1 MSDWNYLEFTGMPS
15 WEGRDEVGP
24 GSAAGLPLGSGLPR
38 RDREERRDAG
48 LMDLGPSRGMR
59 ELVCAQLSDQEGSG
73 REFSEF

>member
-1 MSDWNYLEFTGMPS
+1 MRWAQALLRVFRS
-15 WEGRDEVGP
+15 VP
-24 GSAAGLPLGSGLPR
+24 GCQDGTER
-38 RDREERRDAG
+38 ERRDAG